1 MRRSDREVRDREAIE
16 AFLSSTKTVRIAFST
31 DSAPYIVP
39 LSFGY
44 EWRGELPVLYFH
56 SAHEGRKVSLM
67 RADASVGFEI
77 DELLDVHGG
86 SEGCSWTASYFSII
100 GSGRLEEVEDAEE
113 KMKALHMILRH
124 QSGRDFPIPESALG
138 SVLVMKLSVLEMSAK
153 SNKG

>member
-16 AFLSSTKTVRIAFST
+16 AFLSSSKTVRIAFST

-77 DELLDVHGG
+77 DELMDVQGG

-100 GSGRLEEVEDAEE
+100 GSGRLEEAEDAEE
-113 KMKALHMILRH
+113 GTRKLDEGEFLNVCWMPLARAYELVRKGGI
-124 QSGRDFPIPESALG
+124 RDGNGI
-138 SVLVMKLSVLEMSAK
+138 
-153 SNKG
+153 